1 MSLCEEDKLGR
12 DPTVYQNS
20 KTGKWEIMVFDDGS
34 EDRYKLF
41 TVIDCMRTAD
51 RTFGRHTRCYR
62 CIETDLSGD
71 IEGDS
76 GNSAEQHNKR
86 EIFIKDAWAIVFQES
101 DQKLRDEVSLLR
113 EINSKLKGNAE
124 LADKYPALV
133 AGGVVKQVG
142 KDGKYFEDSIDNV
155 FSELGED
162 TVKQLT
168 FRIHKRM
175 AMSPIGEDIRSVKSV
190 NELIIAAADIM
201 EVHSAI
207 RKKCNILHRDISV
220 NNMLI
225 NRRTSEGKEAVHG
238 MVIDFDCALRI
249 DESTEREVRPEMT
262 GTFPFMSIN
271 NLDVCSKARRTELD
285 DWESMIYVL
294 CWLGTFGVNKGDM
307 EKQKSVIDGLDSP
320 DILKWRDNN
329 SWEVAKT
336 KRNDMNSESNF
347 ASRITKRFVRGRSY
361 LQLRKLVSGLR
372 RALFDNPMLSSLA
385 RGSFSKDKYD
395 LEYELASIS
404 EKSDSHDSDAKK
416 EYWDDCCGP
425 EVVDQFE
432 RRAACADKIADA
444 LLKVIVN
451 ARNHALESAASE
463 QSPQ

>member
-133 AGGVVKQVG
+133 AGGAVKQVG

-285 DWESMIYVL
+285 DWESIIYVL

-347 ASRITKRFVRGRSY
+347 ASRITKRFNTGTI
-361 LQLRKLVSGLR
+361 
-372 RALFDNPMLSSLA
+372 A
-385 RGSFSKDKYD
+385 
-395 LEYELASIS
+395 
-404 EKSDSHDSDAKK
+404 
-416 EYWDDCCGP
+416 
-425 EVVDQFE
+425 VDQ
-432 RRAACADKIADA
+432 K
-444 LLKVIVN
+444 
-451 ARNHALESAASE
+451 
-463 QSPQ
+463 